1 MTATEEMF
9 RVSIKT
15 VSGIVNA
22 PFLRLIVEIIG
33 KMYWIRQCS
42 SAVKSEYTPSAP

>member
-15 VSGIVNA
+15 VSGIINA

-33 KMYWIRQCS
+33 KK
-42 SAVKSEYTPSAP
+42 ALD